1 MSLPDKNV
9 HIYKKVKRK
18 IERKIKYI
26 YIEKKKVSTALDTIV
41 DYIFEFYYS
50 TNYIYKH
57 LFRVIIIIVEFKI

>member
-26 YIEKKKVSTALDTIV
+26 YREKKGK
-41 DYIFEFYYS
+41 YGFRHYS
-50 TNYIYKH
+50 RLYFRIL
-57 LFRVIIIIVEFKI
+57 LFN